1 MKTQFFFILMFLVSF
16 VFGQNPEDLTA
27 KIVASDVT
35 CFGGSNGA
43 TDLTV
48 KGGTAPYTYLW
59 TNGETTEDLTNL
71 VTGRYGVTVTDMNG
85 FTYTESVE
93 VAEPS
98 EIILGQIKGK
108 RTVCDLSTGI
118 TKYRVDSV
126 AGVLSYNW
134 ILPQGMT
141 IINGQ
146 GTNLI
151 FVQVDPTFINGV
163 VSVYGTTDCGQTPMT
178 SMNVDILP
186 TTPHFEIVS
195 APSNFD
201 EITTFSVYGETDVT
215 YNWTSPYG
223 SVIMRGQ
230 GSSSVTVKFSQS
242 FNGGYLEIQGENTC
256 GVSQLNQVYVSP
268 IQVITN
274 NPVTPITINVRQ
286 TPVFGNKSTLPGD
299 IAFHDNLTQATF
311 RDTVKRGDDYYFE
324 VVIQNFSQE
333 TMNRVDLKYFL
344 SNNSHN
350 YNLVTIEPLAP
361 GEERTLP
368 VLIIPTNDLV
378 GSQEL
383 VLELNPGNVEP
394 ELSYENNS
402 LNVPFVVK
410 ETTVSSTQDIQ
421 VSDSK
426 IYNYPNP
433 VTNSTRFNISLG
445 NDFSETSDV
454 TIRIYDIK
462 GQLVKTIISTDN
474 NGQGTFNTE
483 SWNSTDESGNELG
496 TGVYFYTVTAKD
508 NNGTTKTIRSNSSIQ
523 IIK

>member
-1 MKTQFFFILMFLVSF
+1 
-16 VFGQNPEDLTA
+16 
-27 KIVASDVT
+27 
-35 CFGGSNGA
+35 
-43 TDLTV
+43 
-48 KGGTAPYTYLW
+48 
-59 TNGETTEDLTNL
+59 
-71 VTGRYGVTVTDMNG
+71 
-85 FTYTESVE
+85 
-93 VAEPS
+93 
-98 EIILGQIKGK
+98 
-108 RTVCDLSTGI
+108 
-118 TKYRVDSV
+118 
-126 AGVLSYNW
+126 
-134 ILPQGMT
+134 
-141 IINGQ
+141 
-146 GTNLI
+146 
-151 FVQVDPTFINGV
+151 
-163 VSVYGTTDCGQTPMT
+163 
-178 SMNVDILP
+178 
-186 TTPHFEIVS
+186 
-195 APSNFD
+195 
-201 EITTFSVYGETDVT
+201 
-215 YNWTSPYG
+215 
-223 SVIMRGQ
+223 MRGQ

-333 TMNRVDLKYFL
+333 TMNRVNLKYFL